1 MVGRLRSAV
10 PASKVREVRSRIE
23 RDLPDTDKDRYDRAY
38 ERGRTQTRTMFI
50 GLGALVGIA
59 AGVTAALL
67 FDPERGA
74 ARRARIAA
82 LKNDVARQ
90 AQERSKVVV
99 GKAKAMAAERGIG
112 APKSDVLDEIGE
124 IAAEGKAKAAN
135 VEREMV
141 PVMAAD
147 DTVESPIPPA
157 FIEDPTP
164 VAHG

>member
-1 MVGRLRSAV
+1 M
-10 PASKVREVRSRIE
+10 
-23 RDLPDTDKDRYDRAY
+23 
-38 ERGRTQTRTMFI
+38 
-50 GLGALVGIA
+50 
-59 AGVTAALL
+59 TAALL
-67 FDPERGA
+67 FDPERGP

-82 LKNDVARQ
+82 LKDDVARQ

-99 GKAKAMAAERGIG
+99 GKAKAIAAERGIG
-112 APKSDVLDEIGE
+112 APKSDVLEEIGE

-135 VEREMV
+135 AEREMV
-141 PVMAAD
+141 PVMAVD